1 MEKQIGKHG
10 TYIESHWPK
19 ISKFGINDFGR
30 FGRNEN
36 AACVQI
42 TMKQGLTVGDTGL
55 VSNFLCTEFYNEVTV
70 QMDEIAERIL
80 TLKGSPAATMKE
92 YLELSSIQ
100 EAAGGED
107 AKTMVQNLIED
118 FATLSNEYQEGIE
131 VADAAEDQPT
141 SDMLTGFKADLEK
154 HMWMLRSFLG

>member
-1 MEKQIGKHG
+1 MATKNKTNQAKSVEQVLNRQVANLNVLYVKIHN
-10 TYIESHWPK
+10 YHWYVKGPNFFTLHV
-19 ISKFGINDFGR
+19 KF
-30 FGRNEN
+30 E
-36 AACVQI
+36 Q
-42 TMKQGLTVGDTGL
+42 
-55 VSNFLCTEFYNEVTV
+55 FYNEVTV

-80 TLKGSPAATMKE
+80 TLKGSPVATMKE

-107 AKTMVQNLIED
+107 ANTMVQNLIED

-131 VADAAEDQPT
+131 VAEAAEDQPT

>member
-1 MEKQIGKHG
+1 MNRQVANLNVLYVKIHN
-10 TYIESHWPK
+10 YHWYVKGPNFFTLHV
-19 ISKFGINDFGR
+19 KF
-30 FGRNEN
+30 E
-36 AACVQI
+36 
-42 TMKQGLTVGDTGL
+42 
-55 VSNFLCTEFYNEVTV
+55 EFYNEVTV

-92 YLELSSIQ
+92 YLELASIQ

-131 VADAAEDQPT
+131 VAEAAEDQPT

>member
-1 MEKQIGKHG
+1 MATKNKTNQAKSVEQVLNRQVANLNVLYVKIHN
-10 TYIESHWPK
+10 YHWYVKGPNFFTLHV
-19 ISKFGINDFGR
+19 KF
-30 FGRNEN
+30 E
-36 AACVQI
+36 
-42 TMKQGLTVGDTGL
+42 
-55 VSNFLCTEFYNEVTV
+55 EFYNEVTV

-107 AKTMVQNLIED
+107 ANTMVQNLIED